1 MVIDSS
7 YAACIN
13 THVKGSYL
21 KSLPILLPLS
31 GIPGSGHILCPWDT
45 PTWVTTKQK
54 QHIQRQNS
62 KRNIL
67 SSTVLVDVE
76 RKMAIG
82 SSKTWTYS
90 ILFRKKTP
98 ALETNVTGIISAQF
112 THQSVS
118 RKCQLGT
125 QFSLRSTTEVPLKRV
140 FSFCKITPIKQ
151 PISEACD

>member
-7 YAACIN
+7 FAACIK
-13 THVKGSYL
+13 THIKGSYL

-67 SSTVLVDVE
+67 SSTVLVNVE

-82 SSKTWTYS
+82 SSKTWTCS
-90 ILFRKKTP
+90 ILFRKKQLWKQMW
-98 ALETNVTGIISAQF
+98 LESFQLSLYTEVF
-112 THQSVS
+112 S

-125 QFSLRSTTEVPLKRV
+125 QFSLRSATEVPLKRV
-140 FSFCKITPIKQ
+140 FSFCKIIPVKQ